1 MPQTVTI
8 TSEAY
13 SFDELDDE
21 AKERARDWYR
31 ECIDEDDFSCE
42 IDEFVSICN
51 ILGIDLKTREVAL
64 MSGKTRSDPNIW
76 YSIGGCQGDG
86 ACFEGTYSHN
96 GDSCAKI
103 RELNDDEKWEPVRI
117 ADELNRIQ
125 SARILLG
132 RERLTA
138 TIEKTSHRY
147 CHENTV
153 DIDVDDD
160 ADTTNGEE
168 RSDEEEFALG
178 KDGDAIAELMRDLM
192 RYLYWQLCDQRDYL
206 YSDEAVDESIL
217 ANEYMFEKDGRRH
230 RYA

>member
-1 MPQTVTI
+1 MMPQTVTI
-8 TSEAY
+8 TSDAY
-13 SFDELDDE
+13 SFNELSDA

-31 ECIDEDDFSCE
+31 ECIDDNDFSCE
-42 IDEFVSICN
+42 LDEFASICD
-51 ILGIDLKTREVAL
+51 ILGIDLKTHEVAL

-103 RELNDDEKWEPVRI
+103 RELNNDEKWEPVRI

-132 RERLTA
+132 KSTWEA
-138 TIEKTSHRY
+138 DIVKADHHY
-147 CHENTV
+147 CHENTLSI
-153 DIDVDDD
+153 DITEIAEDDDDEPLVHPDVD
-160 ADTTNGEE
+160 AIET
-168 RSDEEEFALG
+168 LL
-178 KDGDAIAELMRDLM
+178 KDLC
-192 RYLYWQLCDQRDYL
+192 RYLYRQLCDQRDYL

-217 ANEYMFEKDGRRH
+217 ANDYKFEKDGRRH
-230 RYA
+230 HYA